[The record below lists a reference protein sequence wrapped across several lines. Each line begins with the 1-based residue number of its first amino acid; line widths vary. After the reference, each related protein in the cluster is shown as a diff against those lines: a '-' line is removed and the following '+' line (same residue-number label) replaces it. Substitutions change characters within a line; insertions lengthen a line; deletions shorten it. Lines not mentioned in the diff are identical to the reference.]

1 MSNKEEVNIEDLP
14 TKIISRQMM
23 NSTEILENSE
33 EAKLTYL
40 LELYEKYIIKDTM
53 ENFPSLRKAAK
64 ALGVHPSTLSRK
76 LKKYNIEVKLEEE

>member
-40 LELYEKYIIKDTM
+40 LELYEKYIICLLYT
-53 ENFPSLRKAAK
+53 
-64 ALGVHPSTLSRK
+64 SRC
-76 LKKYNIEVKLEEE
+76 V